1 MSRLYTK
8 LAIDEIRFQGYNK
21 LTDYLRNDRTGHIME
36 NEFVRLYQSTNRLQ
50 AEMIV
55 DNLKH
60 NGINSYYKSEVADEI
75 MQLSAGM
82 SFMGDSVY
90 VRRADIGKAQTVL
103 KDFLNASGV
112 KDLSPI
118 RRSGP
123 VRIGALIWVII
134 IAAVIVASVVLYIIK
149 G

>member
-1 MSRLYTK
+1 M
-8 LAIDEIRFQGYNK
+8 AIDEIRFQGYNK
-21 LTDYLRNDRTGHIME
+21 LTDYLRNDRKRHIME

-60 NGINSYYKSEVADEI
+60 NGINSYYKGEGADEI

>member
-1 MSRLYTK
+1 M
-8 LAIDEIRFQGYNK
+8 G
-21 LTDYLRNDRTGHIME
+21 

-60 NGINSYYKSEVADEI
+60 NGINSYYKSEGADEI

-134 IAAVIVASVVLYIIK
+134 IATVIVASVVLYIIK

>member
-21 LTDYLRNDRTGHIME
+21 LADYLRNDRTGHIME

-60 NGINSYYKSEVADEI
+60 NGINSYYKSEGADEI

-134 IAAVIVASVVLYIIK
+134 IATVIVASVALYIIK

>member
-1 MSRLYTK
+1 M
-8 LAIDEIRFQGYNK
+8 AIDEIRFQGYNK

-60 NGINSYYKSEVADEI
+60 NGINSYYKSEGADEI

-118 RRSGP
+118 TRSGP

>member
-1 MSRLYTK
+1 M
-8 LAIDEIRFQGYNK
+8 AIDEIRFQGYNK
-21 LTDYLRNDRTGHIME
+21 LADYLRNDRTGDIME

-60 NGINSYYKSEVADEI
+60 NGINSYYKSEGADEI

>member
-8 LAIDEIRFQGYNK
+8 LAIDEIRFQGYKK

-60 NGINSYYKSEVADEI
+60 NGINSYYKSEGADEI

-90 VRRADIGKAQTVL
+90 VRRADNGKAQTVL

>member
-1 MSRLYTK
+1 M
-8 LAIDEIRFQGYNK
+8 AIDEIRFQGYNK

-60 NGINSYYKSEVADEI
+60 NGINSYYKSEGADEI

-90 VRRADIGKAQTVL
+90 VRRADWKSADGT
-103 KDFLNASGV
+103 
-112 KDLSPI
+112 
-118 RRSGP
+118 
-123 VRIGALIWVII
+123 
-134 IAAVIVASVVLYIIK
+134 K
-149 G
+149 GFS

>member
-1 MSRLYTK
+1 M
-8 LAIDEIRFQGYNK
+8 AIDEIRFQGYNK

-60 NGINSYYKSEVADEI
+60 NGINSYYKSEGADEI

-82 SFMGDSVY
+82 SFMGGSVY

>member
-1 MSRLYTK
+1 MSRLYTRF
-8 LAIDEIRFQGYNK
+8 AIDEIRFQDYNK
-21 LTDYLRNDRTGHIME
+21 LTDYLRNDKKGHIME

-60 NGINSYYKSEVADEI
+60 NGINSYYKSEGADEI

-90 VRRADIGKAQTVL
+90 VRWADIGKAQTVL

>member
-21 LTDYLRNDRTGHIME
+21 LTDYLRNDRKRHIME

-60 NGINSYYKSEVADEI
+60 NGINSYYKSEGADEI

-103 KDFLNASGV
+103 NDFLNASGV

-123 VRIGALIWVII
+123 VRIGALIWVIV

>member
-1 MSRLYTK
+1 M
-8 LAIDEIRFQGYNK
+8 AIDEIRFQGYNK
-21 LTDYLRNDRTGHIME
+21 LTDYLRNDRKGHIME

-60 NGINSYYKSEVADEI
+60 NGINSYYKSEGADEI

-90 VRRADIGKAQTVL
+90 VRRADIGKAQAVL

-123 VRIGALIWVII
+123 VRVGALIWVII

>member
-21 LTDYLRNDRTGHIME
+21 LADYLRNDRTGHIME

-60 NGINSYYKSEVADEI
+60 NGINSYYKSEGADEI
-75 MQLSAGM
+75 MQLSTGM

>member
-1 MSRLYTK
+1 M
-8 LAIDEIRFQGYNK
+8 AIDEIRFQGYNK
-21 LTDYLRNDRTGHIME
+21 LADYLRNDRKGHIME

-60 NGINSYYKSEVADEI
+60 NGINSYYKSEGADEI

-118 RRSGP
+118 RCSGP

>member
-1 MSRLYTK
+1 M
-8 LAIDEIRFQGYNK
+8 AIDEIRFQGYNK
-21 LTDYLRNDRTGHIME
+21 LADYLRNDRKGHIME

-60 NGINSYYKSEVADEI
+60 NGINSYYKSEGADEI

-103 KDFLNASGV
+103 NDFLNASGV

>member
-21 LTDYLRNDRTGHIME
+21 LADYLRNDRTGHIME

-60 NGINSYYKSEVADEI
+60 NGINSYYKSEGADEI

-134 IAAVIVASVVLYIIK
+134 IAADIVASVVLYIIK

>member
-8 LAIDEIRFQGYNK
+8 FAIDEIRFQGYNK
-21 LTDYLRNDRTGHIME
+21 LADYLRNDRTGHIME

-60 NGINSYYKSEVADEI
+60 NGINSYYKSEGADEI

>member
-60 NGINSYYKSEVADEI
+60 NGINSYYKSEGADEI

-103 KDFLNASGV
+103 NDFLNASGV

>member
-1 MSRLYTK
+1 M
-8 LAIDEIRFQGYNK
+8 AIDEIRFQGYNK

-60 NGINSYYKSEVADEI
+60 NGINSYYKSEGADEI

>member
-1 MSRLYTK
+1 M
-8 LAIDEIRFQGYNK
+8 AIDKIRFQGYNK
-21 LTDYLRNDRTGHIME
+21 LADYLRNDRKGHIME

-60 NGINSYYKSEVADEI
+60 NGINSYYKSEGADEI

>member
-1 MSRLYTK
+1 M
-8 LAIDEIRFQGYNK
+8 
-21 LTDYLRNDRTGHIME
+21 RNGRKGHIMG

-60 NGINSYYKSEVADEI
+60 NGINSYYKSEGADEI

>member
-1 MSRLYTK
+1 M
-8 LAIDEIRFQGYNK
+8 AIDEIRFQGYNK
-21 LTDYLRNDRTGHIME
+21 FTDYLRNDRTGHIME

-60 NGINSYYKSEVADEI
+60 NGINSYYKSEGADEI

>member
-1 MSRLYTK
+1 M
-8 LAIDEIRFQGYNK
+8 AIDEIRFQGYNK
-21 LTDYLRNDRTGHIME
+21 LTGYLRNDRKGHIME

-60 NGINSYYKSEVADEI
+60 NGINSYYKSEGADEI

-103 KDFLNASGV
+103 NDFLNASGV

-149 G
+149 

>member
-60 NGINSYYKSEVADEI
+60 NGINSYYKSEGADEI

-90 VRRADIGKAQTVL
+90 VRRADIGKAQSVL

>member
-1 MSRLYTK
+1 M
-8 LAIDEIRFQGYNK
+8 AIDEIRFQGYNK

-50 AEMIV
+50 AEIIV

-60 NGINSYYKSEVADEI
+60 NGINSYYKSEGADEI

>member
-1 MSRLYTK
+1 M
-8 LAIDEIRFQGYNK
+8 AIDEIRFQGYNK
-21 LTDYLRNDRTGHIME
+21 LADYLRNDRTGHIME

-50 AEMIV
+50 AEIIV

-60 NGINSYYKSEVADEI
+60 NGINSYYKSEGADEI

>member
-8 LAIDEIRFQGYNK
+8 LAIDEIRFQGYNE

-60 NGINSYYKSEVADEI
+60 NGINSYYKSEGADEI

>member
-1 MSRLYTK
+1 M
-8 LAIDEIRFQGYNK
+8 AIDEIRFQGYNK

-60 NGINSYYKSEVADEI
+60 NGINSYYKSEGADEI

-90 VRRADIGKAQTVL
+90 VRRADIGKAQTVR

>member
-60 NGINSYYKSEVADEI
+60 NGINSYYKSEGADEI

-103 KDFLNASGV
+103 KDFLNASSV

>member
-1 MSRLYTK
+1 M
-8 LAIDEIRFQGYNK
+8 AIDEIRFLGYNK
-21 LTDYLRNDRTGHIME
+21 LTDYLRNDRKGHIME

-60 NGINSYYKSEVADEI
+60 NGINSYYKSEGADEI

>member
-1 MSRLYTK
+1 
-8 LAIDEIRFQGYNK
+8 
-21 LTDYLRNDRTGHIME
+21 ME

-55 DNLKH
+55 DNLKY
-60 NGINSYYKSEVADEI
+60 NGINSYYKSEGADEI

-118 RRSGP
+118 RRSGS

>member
-1 MSRLYTK
+1 M
-8 LAIDEIRFQGYNK
+8 AIDEIRFQGYNK

-60 NGINSYYKSEVADEI
+60 NGINSYYKSEGADEI

-112 KDLSPI
+112 KPLAHQAFRTGSHWCVNLGHNN
-118 RRSGP
+118 RSGYCGE
-123 VRIGALIWVII
+123 RGAI
-134 IAAVIVASVVLYIIK
+134 YN
-149 G
+149 

>member
-60 NGINSYYKSEVADEI
+60 NGINSYTTLSLPIHI
-75 MQLSAGM
+75 MIYRDWGTPMFSA
-82 SFMGDSVY
+82 
-90 VRRADIGKAQTVL
+90 
-103 KDFLNASGV
+103 
-112 KDLSPI
+112 
-118 RRSGP
+118 
-123 VRIGALIWVII
+123 
-134 IAAVIVASVVLYIIK
+134 
-149 G
+149 

>member
-1 MSRLYTK
+1 M
-8 LAIDEIRFQGYNK
+8 AIDEIRFQGYNK

-60 NGINSYYKSEVADEI
+60 NGINSYYKSEGADEI
-75 MQLSAGM
+75 MQLSEGM

>member
-8 LAIDEIRFQGYNK
+8 LAIDKIRFQGYNK

-60 NGINSYYKSEVADEI
+60 NGINSYYKSEGADEI

>member
-60 NGINSYYKSEVADEI
+60 NGINSYYKSEGADEI

-118 RRSGP
+118 RRSRP